1 MLQGV
6 HVMRAAAGVARSIFT
21 SKDGVGYWCG
31 EGSGELKNVRIRLL
45 CCFLCTLADQL
56 ARA

>member
-1 MLQGV
+1 
-6 HVMRAAAGVARSIFT
+6 MRAAAGVARSIFT

-45 CCFLCTLADQL
+45 RCFLCTLADQL